1 MTGWVGPFPCSLEEL
16 QFTVKRGKTTHQKL
30 GQTLGVDSLLVT
42 NEALAVAVPDV
53 SDATIREHLKASDQ
67 GLSTSTSR
75 KVKPRSGIGKKIKK
89 RFTAFNWDSFTTEQ
103 QDDIM
108 RFIPSSMWKLNRSIR
123 GNEDEAILRFQGVP
137 FLCFDEDIFELF
149 SEEETHDRVF
159 SLSITPVHNEIAEAT
174 VSNLTDAF
182 NDLQEM
188 GTALGIDG
196 SFAHVGQI
204 KTHMKDRAAVET
216 KVTRMLEDLK
226 GDKLHETVPGWHLLS
241 PEEQEKRK
249 KIYGFTCAAHKIQ
262 NMAEAMS
269 KAAQKNVKYDVEKEG
284 KARRGMVGAK
294 DHIYATAKLLCME
307 TKKEYA
313 EEKEFCGF
321 ALLHTELEDSG
332 QKLFQPIVGNRFLV
346 FFQNAI
352 PCFVG
357 KEMIQLYLTDKNCKK
372 GNFNRLEEAVYNGYF
387 NPNVMA
393 EERAYSIMYY
403 EVCLPLFSKCQEAGS
418 PLDMNRYYQVV
429 HDKLTEWANDAT
441 VLFEGSE
448 PLWSQG
454 RSADLQEYMLKVRQP
469 HDTDDTTKETLSA
482 MCKAGAEKLKQ
493 HAFEP
498 LRGADALDATNHLS
512 GLSQCRDI
520 SFSSLGERLKRSSV
534 MMERQSPIPVSHHIF
549 SKTMTSLMRFT
560 TSGMQ
565 FASEARMPADNCSDQ
580 HRKGASH
587 SRPSYMYQRD
597 QWGLEHTHS
606 SSASTSLL
614 GLLNDSGTWSHQQP
628 NLPPASTT
636 VGARLKTIFGEK
648 EMVHNST
655 KGKGPG
661 LGLLDENKLEA
672 IIEFPIQLQDIPEP
686 VTLPPRSQITYTK
699 QRRKE
704 LESWNKGPWA
714 TGEFYG
720 HRFTSIKLRNS
731 PPMRDS
737 IQRTMAQKKAEQ
749 KEVCVAN
756 LTSNYPTHL
765 TLSNVEKAVTAE
777 AGHTWAYIR
786 ETQTAEYKELQHT
799 GLQN

>member
-1 MTGWVGPFPCSLEEL
+1 M
-16 QFTVKRGKTTHQKL
+16 GKGDESNLDKVFQM
-30 GQTLGVDSLLVT
+30 
-42 NEALAVAVPDV
+42 EACGRRQ
-53 SDATIREHLKASDQ
+53 I
-67 GLSTSTSR
+67 
-75 KVKPRSGIGKKIKK
+75 
-89 RFTAFNWDSFTTEQ
+89 
-103 QDDIM
+103 
-108 RFIPSSMWKLNRSIR
+108 IPSSMWKLNRSIR

-149 SEEETHDRVF
+149 SGVSIQRFDVPVENLRERHRGTLVLCGYYRLANSTFESILPGNNRKTVSYRGTERPPPNVRRLCLIADWDVDRLLAGVF
-159 SLSITPVHNEIAEAT
+159 SPTKLKITSSST
-174 VSNLTDAF
+174 VD
-182 NDLQEM
+182 M

-216 KVTRMLEDLK
+216 KVTRMLEDFK

-498 LRGADALDATNHLS
+498 LRGSPNRLAEFKTL
-512 GLSQCRDI
+512 
-520 SFSSLGERLKRSSV
+520 LKRSSV

-672 IIEFPIQLQDIPEP
+672 IIGMEKATGKRGFSRCQKVKTKHAETTLDGGPRKRRVRHVTPSTSTQTTSQPQASTLTTPEFPIQLQDIPEP

-704 LESWNKGPWA
+704 LESWNKV
-714 TGEFYG
+714 
-720 HRFTSIKLRNS
+720 
-731 PPMRDS
+731 RD
-737 IQRTMAQKKAEQ
+737 
-749 KEVCVAN
+749 
-756 LTSNYPTHL
+756 
-765 TLSNVEKAVTAE
+765 
-777 AGHTWAYIR
+777 
-786 ETQTAEYKELQHT
+786 
-799 GLQN
+799 